1 MTRDTRSSHD
11 PDLCR
16 ILKKKSIFFLDT
28 FFVFIK
34 SMLLEDYWYLI
45 LTCRTMEL
53 RIEEL
58 SKSSLS

>member
-1 MTRDTRSSHD
+1 MQD
-11 PDLCR
+11 
-16 ILKKKSIFFLDT
+16 IKKKSIFFLDT